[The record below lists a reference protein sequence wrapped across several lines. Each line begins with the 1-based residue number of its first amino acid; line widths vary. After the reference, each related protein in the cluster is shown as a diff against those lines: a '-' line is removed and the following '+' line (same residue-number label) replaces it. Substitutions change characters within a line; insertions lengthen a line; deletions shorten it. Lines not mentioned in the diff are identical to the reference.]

1 MEQNFKQ
8 ADDASLMDL
17 DTGVVDRADGDR
29 QANALQQRE
38 INVDVQPLGLESGET
53 IRDG

>member
-1 MEQNFKQ
+1 
-8 ADDASLMDL
+8 MDL
-17 DTGVVDRADGDR
+17 DTGVVDRVDGDR

-38 INVDVQPLGLESGET
+38 VNVDVQPLGLESGET